1 MNEDAARSRRGQVG
15 RVEVETKNG
24 VAVIPLS
31 FTDQDDSAARKA
43 RASAL
48 KDACRR
54 LSEDETVRAVLL
66 QCAGQDLRVAL
77 DETPSPGD
85 LAALGVASAV
95 ASLPQPVV
103 ATLRGN
109 VLDQGL
115 EIALSADIRIAADDA
130 RFAMTAVMRGRLPFD
145 GGTQRLPRIVGPGTA
160 ADMLLAGRALDAQA
174 ALTAGLVT
182 EVVPPDELD
191 ARGLDLAR
199 RIAARGALAARYAKE
214 AVRAGLDMTLEQ
226 GLGLEADLSI
236 LLHTSPERAEGLAA
250 FLERRPPRFP
260 PDLP

>member
-1 MNEDAARSRRGQVG
+1 MNEDVARSRRGQIA
-15 RVEVETKNG
+15 RVEVRAENG
-24 VAVIPLS
+24 VAVISLS
-31 FTDQDDSAARKA
+31 FTGHDDRAARGA
-43 RASAL
+43 LASAL
-48 KDACRR
+48 RDACRR
-54 LSEDETVRAVLL
+54 LSEDETVRVVLL
-66 QCAGQDLRVAL
+66 QCAGQDLRSAPSEAL
-77 DETPSPGD
+77 SPGD
-85 LAALGVASAV
+85 LAALEAASAV

-103 ATLRGN
+103 AALRGN
-109 VLDQGL
+109 VVDQGL
-115 EIALSADIRIAADDA
+115 EIALSADSRIAADDA
-130 RFAMTAVMRGRLPFD
+130 RFAMTVVMRGRLPFD

-174 ALTAGLVT
+174 ALAAGLVT
-182 EVVPPDELD
+182 EVVPSDELD

-250 FLERRPPRFP
+250 FLERRPTRFP
-260 PDLP
+260 PDLL

>member
-1 MNEDAARSRRGQVG
+1 MNEDVVRSRRGQVA
-15 RVEVETKNG
+15 RVDVGTENG
-24 VAVIPLS
+24 VAVIQLS
-31 FTDQDDSAARKA
+31 FTDQDDRATRVA

-48 KDACRR
+48 RDVCRG
-54 LSEDETVRAVLL
+54 LSEDETIRTVLL
-66 QCAGQDLRVAL
+66 QCADQGLRSTPNDAL
-77 DETPSPGD
+77 SPGD
-85 LAALGVASAV
+85 LAALGIASAV

-103 ATLRGN
+103 AALRGN
-109 VLDQGL
+109 MLDQGL

-130 RFAMTAVMRGRLPFD
+130 RFAMTAVMCGGLPFD

-174 ALTAGLVT
+174 ALAAGLVT

-214 AVRAGLDMTLEQ
+214 AVRTGLDMTLEQ

-236 LLHTSPERAEGLAA
+236 LLHTSPERAEGIAA

-260 PDLP
+260 PDLL